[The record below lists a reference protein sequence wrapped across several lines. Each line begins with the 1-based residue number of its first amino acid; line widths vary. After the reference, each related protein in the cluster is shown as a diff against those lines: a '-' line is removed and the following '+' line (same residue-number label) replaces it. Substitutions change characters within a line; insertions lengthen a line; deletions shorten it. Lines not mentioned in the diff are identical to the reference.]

1 MPGNLPFKTSVWDI
15 MKLSFLQLCLIV
27 ASSGVTFSHYRLSA
41 QDLLERKITLKVEDK
56 SLKSVLFSIERSSE
70 VKFIYNPAEV
80 KSSTRVSFQAS
91 NEPLADVLVRLLK
104 PLSIRYELVGRQV
117 MLFRTDKSSSVSDET
132 IPEPGQSEEARD
144 MLASIKGRVTD
155 EKGDGLPGVS
165 VVVKGTSRGTTT
177 NSAGRYELE
186 LGEGETTLIFS
197 FVGYL
202 SQEIHIGTRSE
213 LNVAM
218 KIDTK
223 ALDEVVVVGYGEMK
237 RADLTTAQTSVS
249 AKDIARTTNTTLEQ
263 AIQGRAAGVYI
274 TQNSG
279 QPGGGI
285 SVNIRG
291 INSISGSNEP
301 LYVVDGVQIQGQ
313 SVSFGAQSSS
323 NPLAGLNPADIESV
337 EVLQG
342 PSATAIYGSRATN
355 GVLLITTKRGKS
367 GDTKI
372 AYGYQFSL
380 QTPPRPL
387 KVMDLRQYAQ
397 MVGEYHQL
405 AGGETPEEFLDPS
418 LLGKGTDWQKELF
431 KNAPMHKHQLSLSG
445 GNDRTTY
452 YLSGE
457 YLKQDGVALGSGFN
471 RYAFRLNLDNKPR
484 EWASI
489 GANLSFNQTND
500 NLTTSQENIISNA
513 LQLTPQVPVRNIDG
527 SWGGGDENNGANI
540 FAPVNPIAIANLT
553 TNKLVRRQL
562 LGGFNVGVR
571 IAKGLQFR
579 TSFNTNLGFSNS
591 SYYIP
596 TYKIGWAQ
604 NVTASYTNGSGVN
617 TYWNWNQLLEYNT
630 QLGKHSINAML
641 SHESQES
648 TWKNLSGGR
657 TGFLTNDILDLAA
670 GDALTASNS
679 GGSGEWAMESYLGRL
694 NYNFADRYIIMGTI
708 RRDGSANFGADN
720 KWGFFPSVSAA
731 WRVSQEPF
739 FHVPAI
745 SELKLRFETG
755 VTGNQGSGGIYSPM
769 GTGATPTTTG
779 FLPTKYANDGLKWE
793 ETKTNNFGINLAV
806 FQNRIQFEFDYYI
819 KNTDNLLMEKP
830 LPWYMGT
837 NGTGAVGSPTV
848 NIGALQNKGWGF
860 TLNTVNVNR
869 GGFKWESN
877 LNISSFK
884 TKIKSFYSDAAFVD
898 RTSWWLADWTQ
909 RSEVG
914 KAPWLFRGYIEEG
927 LFQSVEEIEKSPLPV
942 DNNGVKL
949 PINENNIW
957 VGDVKFKDVNGDG
970 IINEKDQ
977 TVIGNPWPKMFA
989 GFTNTFSY
997 KGFDLSILLT
1007 STYGNDVYNFLG
1019 KLNTNASNINLSR
1032 NLLVHAMDYAKPL
1045 KNDDGTVTLANPGTD
1060 VARISNGPNGNFARH
1075 TDKWVEDGSF
1085 IRLKNISLTY
1095 NLPVSLVSRQK
1106 VIRGARLSVGAQ
1118 NVATLTGYTGFDPEV
1133 GAYVSRDASPANQA
1147 IGLDYGR
1154 YPLTPVY
1161 TFSLGLDF

>member
-1 MPGNLPFKTSVWDI
+1 
-15 MKLSFLQLCLIV
+15 MKLSLLQLCIIV
-27 ASSGVTFSHYRLSA
+27 VFSKATFSHHRLTA
-41 QDLLERKITLKVEDK
+41 QDLLERRITLKMEDK
-56 SLKSVLFSIERSSE
+56 SLKSVLLSIEKNSE
-70 VKFIYNPAEV
+70 VKFIYNPTEIR
-80 KSSTRVSFQAS
+80 SSTRVTFQAS
-91 NEPLADVLVRLLK
+91 NEPLADVLVRLLR
-104 PLSIRYELVGRQV
+104 PLSIRYEVAGKQV
-117 MLFRTDKSSSVSDET
+117 MLFRTEKSSSLNEDAS
-132 IPEPGQSEEARD
+132 PEPGAPEQAHET
-144 MLASIKGRVTD
+144 LAAIRGKVTD

-177 NSAGRYELE
+177 NSAGQYELE
-186 LGEGETTLIFS
+186 LGQGENTLIFS
-197 FVGYL
+197 FVGYF
-202 SQEIHIGTRSE
+202 SQEIPAGARSE

-372 AYGYQFSL
+372 AYGYQFSV

-445 GNDRTTY
+445 GNDRTMY

-457 YLKQDGVALGSGFN
+457 YLKQEGVALGSGFN

-484 EWASI
+484 EWATI

-513 LQLTPQVPVRNIDG
+513 LQLTPQVPVRNLDG

-553 TNKLVRRQL
+553 TNKLVRRQF
-562 LGGFNVGVR
+562 LGGLNIGVK

-617 TYWNWNQLLEYNT
+617 TYWNWNQLLEYNK
-630 QLGKHSINAML
+630 QVGRHSINVML

-648 TWKNLSGGR
+648 AWKNLAGGR

-694 NYNFADRYIIMGTI
+694 NYNFADRYIIMGTV

-755 VTGNQGSGGIYSPM
+755 VTGNQGSGAFTRRWVPAPHLQPPASCLPNM
-769 GTGATPTTTG
+769 PTPG
-779 FLPTKYANDGLKWE
+779 
-793 ETKTNNFGINLAV
+793 
-806 FQNRIQFEFDYYI
+806 
-819 KNTDNLLMEKP
+819 
-830 LPWYMGT
+830 
-837 NGTGAVGSPTV
+837 
-848 NIGALQNKGWGF
+848 
-860 TLNTVNVNR
+860 
-869 GGFKWESN
+869 
-877 LNISSFK
+877 
-884 TKIKSFYSDAAFVD
+884 
-898 RTSWWLADWTQ
+898 
-909 RSEVG
+909 
-914 KAPWLFRGYIEEG
+914 
-927 LFQSVEEIEKSPLPV
+927 
-942 DNNGVKL
+942 
-949 PINENNIW
+949 
-957 VGDVKFKDVNGDG
+957 
-970 IINEKDQ
+970 
-977 TVIGNPWPKMFA
+977 
-989 GFTNTFSY
+989 
-997 KGFDLSILLT
+997 
-1007 STYGNDVYNFLG
+1007 
-1019 KLNTNASNINLSR
+1019 
-1032 NLLVHAMDYAKPL
+1032 
-1045 KNDDGTVTLANPGTD
+1045 
-1060 VARISNGPNGNFARH
+1060 
-1075 TDKWVEDGSF
+1075 
-1085 IRLKNISLTY
+1085 
-1095 NLPVSLVSRQK
+1095 
-1106 VIRGARLSVGAQ
+1106 
-1118 NVATLTGYTGFDPEV
+1118 
-1133 GAYVSRDASPANQA
+1133 
-1147 IGLDYGR
+1147 
-1154 YPLTPVY
+1154 
-1161 TFSLGLDF
+1161 

>member
-1 MPGNLPFKTSVWDI
+1 M
-15 MKLSFLQLCLIV
+15 
-27 ASSGVTFSHYRLSA
+27 
-41 QDLLERKITLKVEDK
+41 EDR
-56 SLKSVLFSIERSSE
+56 SLKSVLLSIERNSE
-70 VKFIYNPAEV
+70 VKFIYNPTEIR
-80 KSSTRVSFQAS
+80 SSTRVTFQAS
-91 NEPLADVLVRLLK
+91 NEPLAEALLRLLR
-104 PLSIRYELVGRQV
+104 PLSIRYEVAGKQV
-117 MLFRTDKSSSVSDET
+117 MLFRAEKSSSVLL
-132 IPEPGQSEEARD
+132 PEAEPKENKGEV
-144 MLASIKGRVTD
+144 LASIKGKVTD
-155 EKGDGLPGVS
+155 EKGEGLPGVS

-177 NSAGRYELE
+177 NSAGQYELE
-186 LGEGETTLIFS
+186 LGQGENTLIFS

-202 SQEIHIGTRSE
+202 SQEILVGARSE

-218 KIDTK
+218 KVDTK

-237 RADLTTAQTSVS
+237 RADLTTAQTSVPS
-249 AKDIARTTNTTLEQ
+249 KDIARTTNTTLEQ

-380 QTPPRPL
+380 QTPPKPL
-387 KVMDLRQYAQ
+387 KVMDLQQYAQ
-397 MVGEYHQL
+397 MVGEYHKL

-527 SWGGGDENNGANI
+527 SWGGGDDHNGANI

-553 TNKLVRRQL
+553 TNKLVRRQF
-562 LGGFNVGVR
+562 LGGLNIGVR

-617 TYWNWNQLLEYNT
+617 TYWNWNQLLEYNR
-630 QLGKHSINAML
+630 QFGRHNVNVML
-641 SHESQES
+641 SHEAQES
-648 TWKNLSGGR
+648 TWKNLAGGR

-769 GTGATPTTTG
+769 GTGTTPTTTG
-779 FLPTKYANDGLKWE
+779 FLPTKYANDGLRWE
-793 ETKTNNFGINLAV
+793 ETKTNNFGINLAL

-837 NGTGAVGSPTV
+837 NGVGAVGSPTV

-860 TLNTVNVNR
+860 TINTVNVNR
-869 GGFKWESN
+869 SGFKWESN
-877 LNISSFK
+877 LNISGFK

-914 KAPWLFRGYIEEG
+914 KAPWLFRGYIEKG
-927 LFQSVEEIEKSPLPV
+927 LFQSVEEIEKSALPV

-970 IINEKDQ
+970 IINENDQ
-977 TVIGNPWPKMFA
+977 TVIGNPWPKLFA
-989 GFTNTFSY
+989 GFTNSFSY

-1045 KNDDGTVTLANPGTD
+1045 KNADGTVTLSNPGTD

-1106 VIRGARLSVGAQ
+1106 IIRGARVSVSAQ
-1118 NVATLTGYTGFDPEV
+1118 NVATLTGYSGFDPEV
-1133 GAYVSRDASPANQA
+1133 GAYVSRDASATNQA
-1147 IGLDYGR
+1147 VGLDYGR